1 MSTSSIRQ
9 ALLLC
14 GLLAFATLATAQTA
28 APKAAPD
35 YAAAIANPTR
45 SDDDRDTDETRK
57 PLAFLQFTKVQPGW
71 NAMDIASGDGYT
83 AKLLALVVGPSG
95 TVWAQ
100 LDKPRPRLD
109 NRLKANPQANLRPY
123 VRPVEDPYPADA
135 PRLDLITLVLSYH
148 DIAYQPVD
156 RAVMASNLFKA
167 LKRGGYFVV
176 IDHAAK
182 AGTGISVSKT
192 LHRIDQATVLADFTA
207 AGFKLEEESQFLRNP
222 ADPREQAFFD
232 AKITTDKFALRF
244 VKP

>member
-1 MSTSSIRQ
+1 MTTPRLRQ
-9 ALLLC
+9 LLLWC
-14 GLLAFATLATAQTA
+14 SLLAFSSLASSQQASPA
-28 APKAAPD
+28 AIPD

-57 PLAFLQFTKVQPGW
+57 PLTFLQFTKVRPGMQ
-71 NAMDIASGDGYT
+71 AMDIASGDGYT
-83 AKLLALVVGPSG
+83 AKLLALVVGPTG

-109 NRLKANPQANLRPY
+109 NRLKAQPQANLRPY

-156 RAVMASNLFKA
+156 RALMARNLFKA

-176 IDHAAK
+176 IDHSAK
-182 AGTGISVSKT
+182 VGTGITDSKT
-192 LHRIDQATVLADFTA
+192 LHRIDQATVVADFKA
-207 AGFKLEEESQFLRNP
+207 AGFKLDEESQFLRNP